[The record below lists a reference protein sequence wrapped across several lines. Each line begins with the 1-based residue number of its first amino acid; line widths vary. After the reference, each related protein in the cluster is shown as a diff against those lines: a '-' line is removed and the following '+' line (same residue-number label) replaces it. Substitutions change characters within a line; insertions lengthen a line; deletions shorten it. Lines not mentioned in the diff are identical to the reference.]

1 MEDTIV
7 KELNEFLEGNFM
19 AIHAYEK
26 FIHHIDDPICKDKL
40 QEIQKEHKIH
50 AMQIAE
56 RIQDLGGIPADDA
69 GFRGSVAEFMADLT
83 QSTEGTHHILKDAL
97 AGEERGIKVS
107 RELVK
112 GDLDP
117 ESLELVKSILRRDE
131 KHVEELNGMIH

>member
-1 MEDTIV
+1 MENKVV

-26 FIHHIDDPICKDKL
+26 FIHHIEDSACKDKL

-56 RIQDLGGIPADDA
+56 RIQDLGGIPADDV
-69 GFRGSVAEFMADLT
+69 GFRGSIVEFMTKMT
-83 QSTEGTHHILKDAL
+83 QSTDGTQHILKDAL
-97 AGEERGIKVS
+97 AGEQRGIEMS
-107 RELVK
+107 RKLMD

-131 KHVEELNGMIH
+131 KHVEELSSMIH

>member
-1 MEDTIV
+1 MEDKVV

-26 FIHHIDDPICKDKL
+26 YIHHIEDPLCKDKL
-40 QEIQKEHKIH
+40 QEIQKEHKMH

-56 RIQDLGGIPADDA
+56 RIQDLGGIPADDV
-69 GFRGSVAEFMADLT
+69 GIKGSIAEWMANLT
-83 QSTEGTHHILKDAL
+83 QATDGTQHILKDAL
-97 AGEERGIKVS
+97 TGEQRGIEIS
-107 RELVK
+107 QELVK

-131 KHVEELNGMIH
+131 KHAEELNGMIH